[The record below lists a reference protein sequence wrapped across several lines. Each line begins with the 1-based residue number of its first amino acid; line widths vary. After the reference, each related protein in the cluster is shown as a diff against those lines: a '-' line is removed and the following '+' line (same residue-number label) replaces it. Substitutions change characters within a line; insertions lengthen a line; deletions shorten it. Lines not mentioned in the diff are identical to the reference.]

1 MYGALP
7 QQPSSILTMLF
18 LINPRVLF
26 AKNGNDGSYHNSK
39 FRRRILLVDD
49 EKDVTAVFRDALKR
63 GGYDVVVYND
73 SMAALA
79 HFKPSQYD
87 LAIFDVRMP
96 GMGGFELYSKIR
108 KIDSSIK
115 ALFVTAFAEFEH
127 EFLVTLPDLDIKC
140 VLEKPI
146 HMGQLQDTVKEM
158 LRDKK

>member
-18 LINPRVLF
+18 LVNPRVLF
-26 AKNGNDGSYHNSK
+26 AKNGNDGSSHNSK

-49 EKDVTAVFRDALKR
+49 EKDVTAVFKDALKR

-79 HFKPSQYD
+79 HFKPNQYD

-108 KIDSSIK
+108 KIDTNIK
-115 ALFVTAFAEFEH
+115 ALFVTAFAEYEH
-127 EFLVTLPDLDIKC
+127 DFLVTLPDLDIKC

>member
-18 LINPRVLF
+18 LVNPRVLF
-26 AKNGNDGSYHNSK
+26 AKNGNDGSSHNSK

-49 EKDVTAVFRDALKR
+49 EKDVTAVFKDALKR

-79 HFKPSQYD
+79 HFKPNQYD

-108 KIDSSIK
+108 KIDSNIK
-115 ALFVTAFAEFEH
+115 ALFVTAFAEYQH
-127 EFLVTLPDLDIKC
+127 EFLVTLPGLDIKC